1 MAEDKVLQSKEELGL
16 KSESSSG
23 MSESSVPEI
32 QEKLDLVDELS
43 SVSLDIEKC
52 QVVFKK
58 ESDVAGHKS
67 TVTKEAKVEAADGKQ
82 DYLDQSSS
90 DEEKGED
97 LSAGKVKESEI
108 GTSTGADK
116 SDATSSDNGV
126 DFNASLSV
134 AATSEGKDSANQEK
148 VNLEDELLSVSQQ
161 ASSTAAVGSLDFADK
176 GLSDESE
183 ATPVEKKVD
192 MKDAPLVDQEKS
204 QVLSSG
210 KSKDLEIGSST
221 DDKVKAIQEKLDL
234 DDKLSS
240 DHFTSKKES
249 VDDDDDGSKPK
260 VGKEDNMAADENLA
274 AADNSSLVIT
284 ETQVEAAEGDEVF
297 PFNNSS
303 VTKEAQVEAA
313 EGNQDLPGATKSEP
327 TSSDNGVGFK
337 ASLSVAATSE
347 GKDSVN
353 QEKVNLEDELLSGQF
368 GFKKESDDVDA
379 KSTDKSKATPA
390 EKKVDMK
397 DAPLVDQEK
406 SQVLFSGKSK
416 DLEIESSTGT
426 SDDKVKAI
434 QENLAL
440 DDKHSSDHF
449 TSKKELDS
457 DGSKPKV
464 GKEDNME
471 ADENLAAV
479 DNGSPVIIETQ
490 AEAAEENED
499 FPFNNSSEAQVE
511 AAEGNQDLPDNSSF
525 EADKSEV
532 TSSDNGVDLNASFS
546 IAATS
551 EGKDSANQEKVNLED
566 ELLSGLSGFKKES
579 DDDDGKS
586 TVTKEAQV
594 EAAEGNQDLTD
605 NSSLAADK
613 SEASSSDNGVGCSA
627 SLFIAD
633 KSKATSDEKK
643 VDMKDAPLVDQ
654 EKSQVPSSGKSK
666 DLEIGKS
673 KVGKEDNM
681 EADKNLAAADNG
693 SPVITATQVEAA
705 EGNEDFPFN
714 NSSGQIALKKESDG
728 NDNKLIVTK
737 EAQVEEAEG
746 NQDLTDN
753 SSLAADKSEAS
764 SSDNGVDFY
773 ASLSVAGSSEEKV
786 KAIQE
791 KLDLDDKLSSD
802 HFTSKKESDDD
813 GSKSK
818 VIKETQVEAAEGNE
832 DFPFNNS
839 SENKTSDDKDVDL
852 DDDPLVVRAKD
863 CFQQGNKEYRQG
875 DFHRALQLYTE
886 GLQLNCKD
894 NRLTARLYNNRAAA
908 HFRLENF
915 ENSLDDA
922 TVAVQLE
929 PTFIKALEKGA
940 EACVQ
945 LKLYDEAKIWCHKGL
960 AMDDNSKRLRHLLNK
975 CGSETIASGEIKPQ
989 QEKFKTA
996 IDYYKQHLEIA
1007 KEVGDKAGEGRSYGN
1022 LGNAYLRLR
1031 QFKTA
1036 IDYYKQHLEIAKEF
1050 KTAIDYH
1057 KQHLEIAKEVGDT
1070 AVEGRSYGNL
1080 GNAYCRLG
1088 QFKIAIDYHKQ
1099 DLEIAKEVGDRAGEG
1114 GSYGNLGSVY
1124 LRLRQFKTAID
1135 YHKQNLEIA
1144 KEVGDKAGE
1153 GVSYGNLGNAHHCLG
1168 QFKTAIE
1175 YHRRHLE
1182 IVKEVGDKHG
1192 IAQALCSLATNFESH
1207 ECLQT
1212 ALDYYISS
1220 REIFNNVRASLHHHW
1235 KISYRNVHKT
1245 AYKGVW
1251 RVLLLKGEHVKALLA
1266 AEEGRAQDLRDLV
1279 DLKYSFRQTF
1289 TWSNSRKCSDCL
1301 SLRNVSSDVVFLAI
1315 TGPYIALWTIRNGEV
1330 VQSRIKHVNNFL
1342 YQRELEVYITSLNKA
1357 ASLQVSAR
1365 AAVEWEKS
1373 STQVGRDEKGTSDGS
1388 PRNATTN
1395 ALRKLYDII
1404 VAPIADLIDGDELV
1418 FVPEGPLCLVPYAA
1432 LVDSNSRYLCESFR
1446 IRVIPSLTILKSI
1459 SDCPTELHN
1468 KTGAL
1473 LVGDPCYKQVL
1484 YQGDLLNQL
1493 PGARKEVKMI
1503 GGILGIAPLVG
1514 GEATKEEVFRRIS
1527 SVALVHIAA
1536 HGKKETGE
1544 ILLAPNTS
1552 RTTCQAEEED
1562 YLLTMRDV
1570 LRAGLRAKL
1579 VVLSCCH
1586 SACGEVMAEGVVGIA
1601 RAFLGAGARSV
1612 LVSLWAIDDDG
1623 TQEFMKHFYGALEE
1637 GKGTSEAVNQA
1648 MKCMRES
1655 ETFSKGYYWAPFV
1668 LIGDDVKLELTEIK
1682 RSSLMDLFEDKR
1694 RPQAFGT
1701 D

>member
-1 MAEDKVLQSKEELGL
+1 MAEDKVLESKEELGL
-16 KSESSSG
+16 KSESSS
-23 MSESSVPEI
+23 
-32 QEKLDLVDELS
+32 
-43 SVSLDIEKC
+43 DIEKC

-82 DYLDQSSS
+82 DHLDQSSS

-108 GTSTGADK
+108 GSSTGTDK

-134 AATSEGKDSANQEK
+134 SSFEKIKDLAIGSSATTSEGKDSANQEK
-148 VNLEDELLSVSQQ
+148 VNLEDELLSGQFGFKKESDDDDGKSTVSQQ

-210 KSKDLEIGSST
+210 KSKDLDIGSST
-221 DDKVKAIQEKLDL
+221 GTSDDKVKAIQEKLDL

-249 VDDDDDGSKPK
+249 VDDGGKPK

-284 ETQVEAAEGDEVF
+284 ETQVEAAEGDENF

-303 VTKEAQVEAA
+303 
-313 EGNQDLPGATKSEP
+313 GATKSEA

-337 ASLSVAATSE
+337 ASLSVADTSE
-347 GKDSVN
+347 GKDSAN
-353 QEKVNLEDELLSGQF
+353 QEKVNLEDELS
-368 GFKKESDDVDA
+368 S
-379 KSTDKSKATPA
+379 
-390 EKKVDMK
+390 
-397 DAPLVDQEK
+397 DQEK

-416 DLEIESSTGT
+416 DLEIESST
-426 SDDKVKAI
+426 
-434 QENLAL
+434 
-440 DDKHSSDHF
+440 
-449 TSKKELDS
+449 
-457 DGSKPKV
+457 
-464 GKEDNME
+464 
-471 ADENLAAV
+471 
-479 DNGSPVIIETQ
+479 
-490 AEAAEENED
+490 
-499 FPFNNSSEAQVE
+499 
-511 AAEGNQDLPDNSSF
+511 
-525 EADKSEV
+525 
-532 TSSDNGVDLNASFS
+532 
-546 IAATS
+546 
-551 EGKDSANQEKVNLED
+551 GKDSANQEKVNLED

-586 TVTKEAQV
+586 TVGQQASST
-594 EAAEGNQDLTD
+594 AAVGSLDFAD
-605 NSSLAADK
+605 NSLSGT
-613 SEASSSDNGVGCSA
+613 SED
-627 SLFIAD
+627 
-633 KSKATSDEKK
+633 
-643 VDMKDAPLVDQ
+643 
-654 EKSQVPSSGKSK
+654 
-666 DLEIGKS
+666 
-673 KVGKEDNM
+673 
-681 EADKNLAAADNG
+681 
-693 SPVITATQVEAA
+693 
-705 EGNEDFPFN
+705 
-714 NSSGQIALKKESDG
+714 
-728 NDNKLIVTK
+728 
-737 EAQVEEAEG
+737 
-746 NQDLTDN
+746 
-753 SSLAADKSEAS
+753 
-764 SSDNGVDFY
+764 
-773 ASLSVAGSSEEKV
+773 KV

-813 GSKSK
+813 GNKPK
-818 VIKETQVEAAEGNE
+818 VGKEDNMEADENLAAADNGSPGEE
-832 DFPFNNS
+832 KT
-839 SENKTSDDKDVDL
+839 NKTSDDKDVDL
-852 DDDPLVVRAKD
+852 DNDPLVVRAKD

-989 QEKFKTA
+989 QVKEV
-996 IDYYKQHLEIA
+996 EIA
-1007 KEVGDKAGEGRSYGN
+1007 KDLGDKTGEGRSYGN
-1022 LGNAYLRLR
+1022 LGNAYL
-1031 QFKTA
+1031 
-1036 IDYYKQHLEIAKEF
+1036 
-1050 KTAIDYH
+1050 
-1057 KQHLEIAKEVGDT
+1057 
-1070 AVEGRSYGNL
+1070 GNL
-1080 GNAYCRLG
+1080 GNAYDGLG
-1088 QFKIAIDYHKQ
+1088 
-1099 DLEIAKEVGDRAGEG
+1099 
-1114 GSYGNLGSVY
+1114 
-1124 LRLRQFKTAID
+1124 QFKTAID
-1135 YHKQNLEIA
+1135 YHKRRLEIA
-1144 KEVGDKAGE
+1144 KEVGDK
-1153 GVSYGNLGNAHHCLG
+1153 
-1168 QFKTAIE
+1168 
-1175 YHRRHLE
+1175 
-1182 IVKEVGDKHG
+1182 DG
-1192 IAQALCSLATNFESH
+1192 IAQALCSLATNFERH

-1220 REIFNNVRASLHHHW
+1220 REIFNNVRASFLLHHNW

-1245 AYKGVW
+1245 AYNGVW

-1266 AEEGRAQDLRDLV
+1266 AEEGRAQALRDIV
-1279 DLKYSFRQTF
+1279 DLKYSFRQTL

-1365 AAVEWEKS
+1365 AAVEWQKS

>member
-1 MAEDKVLQSKEELGL
+1 MPNLQHSLLLTTEPRKLVYQLG
-16 KSESSSG
+16 
-23 MSESSVPEI
+23 
-32 QEKLDLVDELS
+32 
-43 SVSLDIEKC
+43 
-52 QVVFKK
+52 
-58 ESDVAGHKS
+58 
-67 TVTKEAKVEAADGKQ
+67 T
-82 DYLDQSSS
+82 
-90 DEEKGED
+90 
-97 LSAGKVKESEI
+97 
-108 GTSTGADK
+108 
-116 SDATSSDNGV
+116 
-126 DFNASLSV
+126 
-134 AATSEGKDSANQEK
+134 DSP
-148 VNLEDELLSVSQQ
+148 QQ
-161 ASSTAAVGSLDFADK
+161 AS
-176 GLSDESE
+176 
-183 ATPVEKKVD
+183 
-192 MKDAPLVDQEKS
+192 
-204 QVLSSG
+204 
-210 KSKDLEIGSST
+210 
-221 DDKVKAIQEKLDL
+221 
-234 DDKLSS
+234 
-240 DHFTSKKES
+240 
-249 VDDDDDGSKPK
+249 
-260 VGKEDNMAADENLA
+260 
-274 AADNSSLVIT
+274 IT
-284 ETQVEAAEGDEVF
+284 T
-297 PFNNSS
+297 
-303 VTKEAQVEAA
+303 
-313 EGNQDLPGATKSEP
+313 
-327 TSSDNGVGFK
+327 
-337 ASLSVAATSE
+337 
-347 GKDSVN
+347 
-353 QEKVNLEDELLSGQF
+353 
-368 GFKKESDDVDA
+368 
-379 KSTDKSKATPA
+379 
-390 EKKVDMK
+390 
-397 DAPLVDQEK
+397 
-406 SQVLFSGKSK
+406 
-416 DLEIESSTGT
+416 
-426 SDDKVKAI
+426 
-434 QENLAL
+434 
-440 DDKHSSDHF
+440 
-449 TSKKELDS
+449 
-457 DGSKPKV
+457 
-464 GKEDNME
+464 
-471 ADENLAAV
+471 
-479 DNGSPVIIETQ
+479 
-490 AEAAEENED
+490 
-499 FPFNNSSEAQVE
+499 
-511 AAEGNQDLPDNSSF
+511 
-525 EADKSEV
+525 
-532 TSSDNGVDLNASFS
+532 
-546 IAATS
+546 
-551 EGKDSANQEKVNLED
+551 
-566 ELLSGLSGFKKES
+566 
-579 DDDDGKS
+579 
-586 TVTKEAQV
+586 
-594 EAAEGNQDLTD
+594 
-605 NSSLAADK
+605 
-613 SEASSSDNGVGCSA
+613 
-627 SLFIAD
+627 
-633 KSKATSDEKK
+633 
-643 VDMKDAPLVDQ
+643 DQ

-673 KVGKEDNM
+673 TGTEFSRLLVCISCYNGWLVALNQKSAVKVKEIQEKLDLNDKHSSVGKEDNM

-746 NQDLTDN
+746 NQYLTDN
-753 SSLAADKSEAS
+753 SSLGADKSEAS

-773 ASLSVAGSSEEKV
+773 ASLSVAATSEGKDSANQEKVNLEDELLSEQEKSQVLSSGISKDLEIGSSKGSSEEKV

-929 PTFIKALEKGA
+929 PTFIKALEKG
-940 EACVQ
+940 
-945 LKLYDEAKIWCHKGL
+945 
-960 AMDDNSKRLRHLLNK
+960 
-975 CGSETIASGEIKPQ
+975 
-989 QEKFKTA
+989 
-996 IDYYKQHLEIA
+996 
-1007 KEVGDKAGEGRSYGN
+1007 
-1022 LGNAYLRLR
+1022 
-1031 QFKTA
+1031 
-1036 IDYYKQHLEIAKEF
+1036 
-1050 KTAIDYH
+1050 
-1057 KQHLEIAKEVGDT
+1057 
-1070 AVEGRSYGNL
+1070 
-1080 GNAYCRLG
+1080 
-1088 QFKIAIDYHKQ
+1088 
-1099 DLEIAKEVGDRAGEG
+1099 
-1114 GSYGNLGSVY
+1114 
-1124 LRLRQFKTAID
+1124 
-1135 YHKQNLEIA
+1135 
-1144 KEVGDKAGE
+1144 
-1153 GVSYGNLGNAHHCLG
+1153 

-1175 YHRRHLE
+1175 YHKQDLE
-1182 IVKEVGDKHG
+1182 IVKEVGDKNG
-1192 IAQALCSLATNFESH
+1192 IADALCRLATNFERQ

-1220 REIFNNVRASLHHHW
+1220 REIFNNVRASFLLHHNW

-1245 AYKGVW
+1245 AYNGVW

-1266 AEEGRAQDLRDLV
+1266 AEEGRAQALRDIV
-1279 DLKYSFRQTF
+1279 DLKYSFRQTL